1 MVVIHTAEE
10 IAAMRTAGQLVAQTF
25 AHIMPLVV
33 PGVTTQALD
42 SAAEAFIRAHGATPA
57 YKGYLGF
64 PATICVAPNSVIC
77 HGIPSAT
84 TILRDG
90 DIIGLDIGVIRN
102 GWYGDACITV
112 PVGTISAA
120 AQQLLD
126 VTAECLRRGIAAA
139 TVGNTLGDIGAAI
152 QQHAEAHGY
161 SVVRE
166 YTGHGVGQ
174 RLHQEPTVHHVG
186 KAGTGIAL
194 REGMIFTIE
203 PMINAGTHKTSL
215 DKKDKWTVR
224 TADGKLSAQ
233 FEHTIAISAGGPQ
246 ILTLP

>member
-1 MVVIHTAEE
+1 VVILHTAAD
-10 IAAMRTAGQLVAQTF
+10 IAAMRKAGQLVAKTF

-33 PGVTTQALD
+33 PGVSTHTLD
-42 SAAEAFIRAHGATPA
+42 EAAERYIRANGATPA

-77 HGIPSAT
+77 HGIPSASD
-84 TILRDG
+84 ILREG
-90 DIIGLDIGVIRN
+90 DIVGLDIGVILD

-112 PVGTISAA
+112 PVGTLSAA

-152 QQHAEAHGY
+152 QHYAESHGY

-186 KAGTGIAL
+186 KAGSGLAL
-194 REGMIFTIE
+194 KEGMIFTIE
-203 PMINAGTHKTSL
+203 PMINAGSHKTTL

-233 FEHTIAISAGGPQ
+233 FEHTIAISADGPQ

>member
-1 MVVIHTAEE
+1 VRHE
-10 IAAMRTAGQLVAQTF
+10 Q
-25 AHIMPLVV
+25 
-33 PGVTTQALD
+33 
-42 SAAEAFIRAHGATPA
+42 FIRANGATPA

-77 HGIPSAT
+77 HGIPSPT
-84 TILRDG
+84 SILHDG
-90 DIIGLDIGVIRN
+90 DIVGLDIGVILD
-102 GWYGDACITV
+102 GWYGDACITL
-112 PVGTISAA
+112 PVGTISTA
-120 AQQLLD
+120 AQALLD
-126 VTAECLRRGIAAA
+126 VTAECLRRGIAVA

-161 SVVRE
+161 GVVRE

-186 KAGTGIAL
+186 KAGSGLAL
-194 REGMIFTIE
+194 KEGMIFTIE
-203 PMINAGTHKTSL
+203 PMINAGTHKAIL

-224 TADGKLSAQ
+224 TADGNLSAQ
-233 FEHTIAISAGGPQ
+233 FEHTIAITATGAQ

>member
-1 MVVIHTAEE
+1 MVILHTAAQ
-10 IAAMRTAGQLVAQTF
+10 IAAMRKAGQLVAKTF
-25 AHIMPLVV
+25 THLMPLVV
-33 PGVTTQALD
+33 PGVSTHALD
-42 SAAEAFIRAHGATPA
+42 SAAEQFIRANGATPA

-77 HGIPSAT
+77 HGIPSPT
-84 TILRDG
+84 SILHDG
-90 DIIGLDIGVIRN
+90 DIVGLDIGVILN
-102 GWYGDACITV
+102 GWYGDACITL
-112 PVGTISAA
+112 PVGTISTA
-120 AQQLLD
+120 AQALLD

-161 SVVRE
+161 GVVRE

-186 KAGTGIAL
+186 KAKSGMAL
-194 REGMIFTIE
+194 KEGMIFTIE
-203 PMINAGTHKTSL
+203 PMINAGTHKAIL

-224 TADGKLSAQ
+224 TADGNLSAQ
-233 FEHTIAISAGGPQ
+233 FEHTIAITATGTQ

>member
-1 MVVIHTAEE
+1 VVILHTAAD
-10 IAAMRTAGQLVAQTF
+10 IAAMRKAGQLVAKTF

-33 PGVTTQALD
+33 PGVSTHTLD
-42 SAAEAFIRAHGATPA
+42 EAAERYIRANGATPA

-77 HGIPSAT
+77 HGIPSASD
-84 TILRDG
+84 ILREG
-90 DIIGLDIGVIRN
+90 DIVGLDIGVILD

-112 PVGTISAA
+112 PVGTISVA

-152 QQHAEAHGY
+152 QHYAESHGY

-186 KAGTGIAL
+186 KAGSGLAL
-194 REGMIFTIE
+194 KEGMIFTIE
-203 PMINAGTHKTSL
+203 PMINAGSHKTTL

-233 FEHTIAISAGGPQ
+233 FEHTIAISADGPQ

>member
-10 IAAMRTAGQLVAQTF
+10 IAAMRKAGQLVAQTF

-90 DIIGLDIGVIRN
+90 DIIGLDIGVILN

-112 PVGTISAA
+112 PVGTISAE
-120 AQQLLD
+120 AQALLD
-126 VTAECLRRGIAAA
+126 VTAQCLERGIAAA
-139 TVGNTLGDIGAAI
+139 VVGNTVGDIGAAI
-152 QQHAEAHGY
+152 QRHAEAHGY
-161 SVVRE
+161 GVVRE

-174 RLHQEPTVHHVG
+174 RLHQEPTIHHVG

-203 PMINAGTHKTSL
+203 PMINAGTHKTTL

-233 FEHTIAISAGGPQ
+233 FEHTIAITAAGSH

>member
-1 MVVIHTAEE
+1 MVILHTAAD
-10 IAAMRTAGQLVAQTF
+10 IAAMRKAGQLVAKTF

-33 PGVTTQALD
+33 PGVSTHTLD
-42 SAAEAFIRAHGATPA
+42 EAAERYIRANGATPA

-77 HGIPSAT
+77 HGIPSASD
-84 TILRDG
+84 ILREG
-90 DIIGLDIGVIRN
+90 DIVGLDIGVILD

-152 QQHAEAHGY
+152 QHYAESHGY

-186 KAGTGIAL
+186 KAGSGLAL
-194 REGMIFTIE
+194 KEGMIFTIE
-203 PMINAGTHKTSL
+203 PMINAGSHKTTL

-233 FEHTIAISAGGPQ
+233 FEHTIAISADGPQ

>member
-1 MVVIHTAEE
+1 VVILHTAAD
-10 IAAMRTAGQLVAQTF
+10 IAAMRKAGQLVAKTF

-33 PGVTTQALD
+33 PGVSTHTLD
-42 SAAEAFIRAHGATPA
+42 EAAERYIRANGATPA

-77 HGIPSAT
+77 HGIPSTT
-84 TILRDG
+84 TILREG
-90 DIIGLDIGVIRN
+90 DIVGLDIGVILD

-112 PVGTISAA
+112 PVGTISVA

-152 QQHAEAHGY
+152 QHYAESHGY

-186 KAGTGIAL
+186 KAGSGLAL
-194 REGMIFTIE
+194 KEGMIFTIE
-203 PMINAGTHKTSL
+203 PMINAGSHKTTL

-233 FEHTIAISAGGPQ
+233 FEHTIAISADGPQ

>member
-1 MVVIHTAEE
+1 VVILHTAAQ
-10 IAAMRTAGQLVAQTF
+10 IAAMRKAGQLVAKTF
-25 AHIMPLVV
+25 THLMPLVV
-33 PGVTTQALD
+33 PGVSTHALD
-42 SAAEAFIRAHGATPA
+42 SAAEQFIRANGATPA

-77 HGIPSAT
+77 HGIPSPT
-84 TILRDG
+84 SILHDG
-90 DIIGLDIGVIRN
+90 DIVGLDIGVILN
-102 GWYGDACITV
+102 GWYGDACITL
-112 PVGTISAA
+112 PVGTISTA
-120 AQQLLD
+120 AQALLD

-161 SVVRE
+161 GVVRE

-186 KAGTGIAL
+186 KAKSGMAL
-194 REGMIFTIE
+194 KEGMIFTIE
-203 PMINAGTHKTSL
+203 PMINAGTHKAIL

-224 TADGKLSAQ
+224 TADGNLSAQ
-233 FEHTIAISAGGPQ
+233 FEHTIAITATGTQ

>member
-1 MVVIHTAEE
+1 MVILHTAAD
-10 IAAMRTAGQLVAQTF
+10 IAAMRKAGQLVAKTF

-33 PGVTTQALD
+33 PGVSTHTLD
-42 SAAEAFIRAHGATPA
+42 EAAERYIRANGATPA

-77 HGIPSAT
+77 HGIPSASD
-84 TILRDG
+84 ILREG
-90 DIIGLDIGVIRN
+90 DIVGLDIGVILD

-112 PVGTISAA
+112 PVGTISVA

-152 QQHAEAHGY
+152 QHYAESHGY

-186 KAGTGIAL
+186 KAGSGLAL
-194 REGMIFTIE
+194 NEGMIFTIE
-203 PMINAGTHKTSL
+203 PMINAGSHKTTL

-233 FEHTIAISAGGPQ
+233 FEHTIAISADGPQ

>member
-1 MVVIHTAEE
+1 M
-10 IAAMRTAGQLVAQTF
+10 
-25 AHIMPLVV
+25 
-33 PGVTTQALD
+33 
-42 SAAEAFIRAHGATPA
+42 
-57 YKGYLGF
+57 
-64 PATICVAPNSVIC
+64 
-77 HGIPSAT
+77 
-84 TILRDG
+84 
-90 DIIGLDIGVIRN
+90 
-102 GWYGDACITV
+102 
-112 PVGTISAA
+112 GTISAA

-152 QQHAEAHGY
+152 QHYAESHGY

-186 KAGTGIAL
+186 KAGSGLAL
-194 REGMIFTIE
+194 KEGMIFTIE
-203 PMINAGTHKTSL
+203 PMINAGSHKTTL

-233 FEHTIAISAGGPQ
+233 FEHTIAISADGPQ

>member
-1 MVVIHTAEE
+1 VVILHTAAQ
-10 IAAMRTAGQLVAQTF
+10 IAAMRKAGQLVAKTF
-25 AHIMPLVV
+25 AHLMPLVV
-33 PGVTTQALD
+33 PGVSTHALD
-42 SAAEAFIRAHGATPA
+42 SAAEQFIRANGATPA

-77 HGIPSAT
+77 HGIPSPT
-84 TILRDG
+84 SILHDG
-90 DIIGLDIGVIRN
+90 DIIGLDIGVILD

-112 PVGTISAA
+112 PVGTISSA
-120 AQQLLD
+120 AQRLLD

-152 QQHAEAHGY
+152 QRHAEAHGY

-186 KAGTGIAL
+186 KAKSGMAL
-194 REGMIFTIE
+194 KEGMIFTIE
-203 PMINAGTHKTSL
+203 PMINAGTHKAIL

-224 TADGKLSAQ
+224 TADGNLSAQ
-233 FEHTIAISAGGPQ
+233 FEHTIAITATGAQ

>member
-1 MVVIHTAEE
+1 
-10 IAAMRTAGQLVAQTF
+10 MRKAGQLVAQTF

-33 PGVTTQALD
+33 PGVSTLELD
-42 SAAEAFIRAHGATPA
+42 SAAEQFIRAHGATPA

-64 PATICVAPNSVIC
+64 PATICVAPNNVIC

-84 TILRDG
+84 TILHDG
-90 DIIGLDIGVIRN
+90 DIIGLDIGVILN

-112 PVGTISAA
+112 PVGQISSAA
-120 AQQLLD
+120 QTLLD

-152 QQHAEAHGY
+152 QRHAEAHGY
-161 SVVRE
+161 GVVRE

-186 KAGTGIAL
+186 KAGTGL
-194 REGMIFTIE
+194 TLKEGMIFTIE
-203 PMINAGTHKTSL
+203 PMINAGTYKTTL

-224 TADGKLSAQ
+224 TADGNLSAQ
-233 FEHTIAISAGGPQ
+233 FEHTIAITATGPQ

>member
-1 MVVIHTAEE
+1 MVILHTAAD
-10 IAAMRTAGQLVAQTF
+10 IAAMRKAGQLVAKTF

-33 PGVTTQALD
+33 PGVSTHTLD
-42 SAAEAFIRAHGATPA
+42 EAAERYIRANGATPA

-77 HGIPSAT
+77 HGIPSASD
-84 TILRDG
+84 ILREG
-90 DIIGLDIGVIRN
+90 DIVGLDIGVILD

-112 PVGTISAA
+112 PVGTISVA

-152 QQHAEAHGY
+152 QHYAESHGY

-186 KAGTGIAL
+186 KAGSGLAL
-194 REGMIFTIE
+194 KEGMIFTIE
-203 PMINAGTHKTSL
+203 PMINAGSHKTTL

-233 FEHTIAISAGGPQ
+233 FEHTIAISADGPQ